1 MNMNARKH
9 RPNITINA
17 LMFLVIYAIDD
28 EKQGGCDVNEEQ
40 HAVVDQVG
48 HIIKSP
54 LQ

>member
-1 MNMNARKH
+1 MNMHAQKH
-9 RPNITINA
+9 RPNITIKA

-28 EKQGGCDVNEEQ
+28 EKQGGRDENEEQ

-48 HIIKSP
+48 HIMKSP

>member
-28 EKQGGCDVNEEQ
+28 EKQGGRDMNEEQ
-40 HAVVDQVG
+40 HAVVDQAG
-48 HIIKSP
+48 HIIESP